1 MAKLASN
8 EYLVVHSQPKEDRRT
23 AMISTTPAQARYTTF
38 SCPNPDCTQFNRSN
52 VDTIVHRSWTGKHK
66 HIERLR
72 CTACDREFSEREG
85 TLMARSKL
93 AEDQVER
100 LLKCQRWGVC
110 DEGTADICAVDLKTV
125 YRFQRVA
132 TQRAQTHH
140 QQVVRDVDVPGVQLD
155 EAHSKLRPQQVEWV
169 HTALAMGS
177 WFLLW
182 VDFGPRTQEHAA
194 GLLAQ
199 VVART
204 RQLPLFLSD
213 GWKPYIAAL
222 LQVVGVVY
230 RPRRRGKVGRK
241 PKPRLVA
248 PKNLFY
254 AQVVKVRDKAGHVVE
269 VSRRVVFGGPRRFG
283 KQLRLRQLGE
293 TIQTAFMERW
303 YGTLRGLVAPLRRR
317 TRCLSWSHLR
327 HRGKVWLMVSLYNF
341 VMPHKSLR
349 QGRTLRTPAM
359 AIGLTDHVWSYRE
372 YIWLPV
378 HADPALTRQLDDRL
392 RHLLTPALQDQPRGR
407 KQAAGLPVEVREMR
421 EDEAGTMLQAA

>member
-1 MAKLASN
+1 MTL
-8 EYLVVHSQPKEDRRT
+8 
-23 AMISTTPAQARYTTF
+23 TTPAQESYTRF
-38 SCPNPDCTQFNRSN
+38 SCPNPQCARFNRPGAGN
-52 VDTIVHRSWTGKHK
+52 IAHRSWTGTSK

-72 CTACDREFSEREG
+72 CTRCHREFSEREG

-93 AEDQVER
+93 PEATVER

-110 DEGTADICAVDLKTV
+110 DEGTADICDVDLKTV
-125 YRFQRVA
+125 YRFQRGA

-140 QQVVRDVDVPGVQLD
+140 QQVVWDVDVPGVQLD
-155 EAHSKLRPQQVEWV
+155 EAHSKLRPKQVEWI

-182 VDFGPRTQEHAA
+182 VDFGPRTQDTAA
-194 GLLAQ
+194 VLIAQ
-199 VVART
+199 VVARV
-204 RQLPLFLSD
+204 RHLPLFLTD
-213 GWKPYIAAL
+213 GWKAYTAAL

-248 PKNLFY
+248 PTTLFY
-254 AQVVKVRDKAGHVVE
+254 AQVVKCRNKAGQVMDVR
-269 VSRRVVFGGPRRFG
+269 RRVVFGGPRRFV

-303 YGTLRGLVAPLRRR
+303 YGTLRGLVASLRRR
-317 TRCLSWSHLR
+317 TRCLSWSRSR

-341 VMPHKSLR
+341 VLPHKSLR
-349 QGRTLRTPAM
+349 QGRTPRTPAM

-378 HADPALTRQLDDRL
+378 HANPALTQQLDDRI
-392 RHLLTPALQDQPRGR
+392 RQLLTPAVQDQPRGR
-407 KQAAGLPVEVREMR
+407 TQAAFPPAEAREVHE
-421 EDEAGTMLQAA
+421 EEAGTMPKAA

>member
-1 MAKLASN
+1 
-8 EYLVVHSQPKEDRRT
+8 
-23 AMISTTPAQARYTTF
+23 MIPMTPAQERSTTF
-38 SCPNPDCTQFNRSN
+38 SCPNPDCQQFNRPN
-52 VDTIVHRSWTGKHK
+52 AGNIGHRSWTGKHQ

-93 AEDQVER
+93 SEDTVEQ

-132 TQRAQTHH
+132 TRRAQSHH
-140 QQVVRDVDVPGVQLD
+140 QQVVQDVDVPGVQLD
-155 EAHSKLRPQQVEWV
+155 EAHSKLRPKQVEWV

-182 VDFGPRTQEHAA
+182 VDFGPRTQDTAA
-194 GLLAQ
+194 ILIAQ
-199 VVART
+199 VVARV
-204 RQLPLFLSD
+204 RQLPLWLTD
-213 GWKPYIAAL
+213 GWKAYTAAL

-230 RPRRRGKVGRK
+230 RPRRRGHVGRK

-248 PKNLFY
+248 PTTLFY
-254 AQVVKVRDKAGHVVE
+254 AQVVKVRNKAGQVVE
-269 VSRRVVFGGPRRFG
+269 VSRRVVYGGPRRFG
-283 KQLRLRQLGE
+283 KQLRLRQLGT

-317 TRCLSWSHLR
+317 TRCLSWSHTR

-349 QGRTLRTPAM
+349 QGHTPRTPAM

-378 HADPALTRQLDDRL
+378 HTDPVLTKQMDERMAR
-392 RHLLTPALQDQPRGR
+392 LLTPALQDQPLGR
-407 KQAAGLPVEVREMR
+407 TQAPTQTKTRTENEK
-421 EDEAGTMLQAA
+421 EAAPLLKAA

>member
-1 MAKLASN
+1 
-8 EYLVVHSQPKEDRRT
+8 
-23 AMISTTPAQARYTTF
+23 MISTTPAQERYTRF
-38 SCPNPDCTQFNRSN
+38 SCPNPQCLYFNRPGEGH
-52 VDTIVHRSWTGKHK
+52 IVHRAWTGKHK

-93 AEDQVER
+93 PEATVEQ

-125 YRFQRVA
+125 YRFQSVA
-132 TQRAQTHH
+132 AHRAQTHH
-140 QQVVRDVDVPGVQLD
+140 QQVVQQVDVQGVQLD
-155 EAHSKLRPQQVEWV
+155 EAHSKLRPRRVEWI

-182 VDFGPRTQEHAA
+182 VDFGPRTQDTAA
-194 GLLAQ
+194 ALIAQ
-199 VVART
+199 VVARVQT
-204 RQLPLFLSD
+204 LPLFLTD
-213 GWKPYIAAL
+213 GWKAYPAAL

-230 RPRRRGKVGRK
+230 RRRRRGKVGRK

-248 PKNLFY
+248 PQDLFY
-254 AQVVKVRDKAGHVVE
+254 AQVVKVRDKTGQVVA

-283 KQLRLRQLGE
+283 TQLRLRQLGE

-317 TRCLSWSHLR
+317 TRCVSWIATR
-327 HRGKVWLMVSLYNF
+327 HRGRIWLLVSLYNF

-349 QGRTLRTPAM
+349 QGRTRRTPAM

-378 HADPALTRQLDDRL
+378 HTDPVLTKQMDKRIAR
-392 RHLLTPALQDQPRGR
+392 LLTPALQDRPLGR
-407 KQAAGLPVEVREMR
+407 TQAPPPGEVIQEHEKETAPLPK
-421 EDEAGTMLQAA
+421 AA

>member
-1 MAKLASN
+1 M
-8 EYLVVHSQPKEDRRT
+8 
-23 AMISTTPAQARYTTF
+23 
-38 SCPNPDCTQFNRSN
+38 
-52 VDTIVHRSWTGKHK
+52 HK

-93 AEDQVER
+93 SEDTVER

-110 DEGTADICAVDLKTV
+110 DEGSADICAVDLKTV

-132 TQRAQTHH
+132 TERAQSHH
-140 QQVVRDVDVPGVQLD
+140 QQVVRDVAVPGVQVD
-155 EAHSKLRPQQVEWV
+155 EAHSKLRPPQVAWV

-182 VDFGPRTQEHAA
+182 VDFGPRTQDTAA
-194 GLLAQ
+194 TLLAQ

-204 RQLPLFLSD
+204 RQLPLVLTD
-213 GWKPYIAAL
+213 GWKAYTAAL

-230 RPRRRGKVGRK
+230 RPRRRGKVGRT

-254 AQVVKVRDKAGHVVE
+254 AQVVKVRNKAGQVVE
-269 VSRRVVFGGPRRFG
+269 VSPGVVCGGPRRFRQ
-283 KQLRLRQLGE
+283 QLRLRQLGE

-327 HRGKVWLMVSLYNF
+327 PRGKVWLMVSLYNF

-359 AIGLTDHVWSYRE
+359 ASGLTDHVWSYRE

-378 HADPALTRQLDDRL
+378 HTDPVLATPMDARIAQ
-392 RHLLTPALQDQPRGR
+392 LLTPALHDQPHRR
-407 KQAAGLPVEVREMR
+407 TPAPTHAETRAENAKEAPPLPKAA
-421 EDEAGTMLQAA
+421 